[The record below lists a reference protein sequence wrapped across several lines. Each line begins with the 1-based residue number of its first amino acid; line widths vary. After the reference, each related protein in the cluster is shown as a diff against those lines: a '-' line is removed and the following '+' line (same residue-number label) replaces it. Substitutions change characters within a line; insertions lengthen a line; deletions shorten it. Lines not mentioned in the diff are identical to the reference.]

1 MLDVL
6 KPLLDSELV
15 NEETRK
21 EIQEAWNSKM
31 NETRESVTA
40 ELREEFARRYEHD
53 KSTMVEALDRMVT
66 ESLSTELAHLA
77 EEKKAIAE
85 DRAKFVTRMQ
95 EASGTFDNFLVKQLS
110 EEITELHNDRN
121 TQAQVISKLESFVVG
136 QLAEEIQEFQQDRQD
151 VVETKVR
158 LVKEAREKFTDL
170 KKNFVEKSSAV
181 IEEAVTKHLKS
192 EISQLKEDI
201 DVAKNNNFGRKI
213 FEAFSAEFSNSML
226 NENQEIKKLKSMIEK
241 KDSEIV
247 ESKKQV
253 DEKTKMLEDKTKEV
267 KVISET
273 VKRNEMMAQLLKPLN
288 KQKAAIMS
296 DLLESVQTSKL
307 KNAFER
313 YLPAVLENK
322 SVVKEN
328 TTTQQKTQIT
338 ENVSE
343 RTGNKQIKTPAKDQ
357 EGENNIFQLR
367 ALAGLN

>member
-21 EIQEAWNSKM
+21 EIQEAWDSKM
-31 NETRESVTA
+31 TETRESVTA

-66 ESLSTELAHLA
+66 ESLSEEIAQIA
-77 EEKKAIAE
+77 EEKKALAE

-95 EASGTFDNFLVKQLS
+95 EASGTFNNFLVKQLS
-110 EEITELHNDRN
+110 EEIQELHNDRD
-121 TQAQVISKLESFVVG
+121 TQATVIEKLESFVVG
-136 QLAEEIQEFQQDRQD
+136 QLAEEIKEFPQDRQD

-158 LVKEAREKFTDL
+158 LVKEARGKFTEL
-170 KKNFVEKSSAV
+170 KKNFIEKSSAV
-181 IEEAVTKHLKS
+181 IEEAVTNHLKS

-226 NENQEIKKLKSMIEK
+226 NENQEINALKSKLEEK
-241 KDSEIV
+241 EKQLSETQK
-247 ESKKQV
+247 EV
-253 DEKTKMLEDKTKEV
+253 DEKNQIIEEKKSEV
-267 KVISET
+267 EAISES
-273 VKRNEMMAQLLKPLN
+273 VKRSEKMAELLKPLN
-288 KQKAAIMS
+288 KEKAAIMT

-313 YLPAVLENK
+313 YLPAVLDGK
-322 SVVKEN
+322 SVKQTPKQDKN
-328 TTTQQKTQIT
+328 TIT
-338 ENVSE
+338 ESISE
-343 RTGNKQIKTPAKDQ
+343 VTGDKQIKKPATNRED
-357 EGENNIFQLR
+357 EDNIIQLR
-367 ALAGLN
+367 ALAGLK